1 MHNAGFASETPND
14 PSGALASC
22 RRRPYVIDEQLHI
35 YDLYFVYFMV
45 PYNFRVQRTH
55 TRDLRLISINC
66 WVVRG
71 CRISHMVSGIHGCT
85 CCPILRGYFVCDA
98 RVQNL
103 RMHVYILK
111 PANWSHLSITNVN
124 T

>member
-71 CRISHMVSGIHGCT
+71 CRIGTPIYRIW
-85 CCPILRGYFVCDA
+85 CPVYTDVRAVRSYADTLFVTHA
-98 RVQNL
+98 FK
-103 RMHVYILK
+103 I
-111 PANWSHLSITNVN
+111 
-124 T
+124 